1 MADDTQP
8 PARPP
13 ALLSELFDH
22 RLVTAVRHAVT
33 GLAARVGLAGQR
45 LDDFVLAVN
54 EMMTN
59 AVRHA
64 GGSGVVILWCQDE
77 KLQCEVVDE
86 GPGIPAERV
95 NDHPLPSPFALN
107 GRGLWLAYRLCDSV
121 TIRTGPR
128 GTTVHLAI
136 ALTRRPGPA

>member
-1 MADDTQP
+1 MTNHNQP
-8 PARPP
+8 SARPP

-22 RLVTAVRHAVT
+22 QLVTTVRHTVA
-33 GLAARVGLAGQR
+33 GLAAHAGLAGQR

-64 GGSGVVILWCQDE
+64 GGSGVLILWCQDE

-86 GPGIPAERV
+86 GPGIPSERI
-95 NDHPLPSPFALN
+95 NGHPLPSPFAVN
-107 GRGLWLAYRLCDSV
+107 GRGLWLAHRLCDSV
-121 TIRTGPR
+121 TIKTGPW

-136 ALTRRPGPA
+136 ALPR